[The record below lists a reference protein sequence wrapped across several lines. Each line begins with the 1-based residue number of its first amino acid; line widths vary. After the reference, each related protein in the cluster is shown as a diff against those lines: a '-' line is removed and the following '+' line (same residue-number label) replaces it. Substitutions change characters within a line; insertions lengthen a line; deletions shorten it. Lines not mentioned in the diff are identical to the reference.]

1 MASKRDQQ
9 QEETNFKIM
18 RLLDEDPL
26 FQPARLLVNLEFQI
40 VRPILVT
47 ALIEKVL

>member
-18 RLLDEDPL
+18 RLLDEDPTISTHEIASRVGISNGA
-26 FQPARLLVNLEFQI
+26 PTTV
-40 VRPILVT
+40 
-47 ALIEKVL
+47 